1 MVFKSVTTG
10 FIRLSRK
17 HAGQT
22 QQRKGE
28 TAMKKGKYFVLLMTA
43 VIALLVMSM
52 PLYASK
58 MDDRIES
65 SAKKSYVFKNYL
77 KGDDIKIQSKD
88 GAVTLTGTVAQESHK
103 ELAEKT
109 VESLGGV
116 KSVDNKLE
124 VKGERPA
131 EKSDPWLK
139 AKVKAALLFHRN
151 VSATKTEVEVK
162 DGIATL
168 RGEASSEAQ
177 KELTTEYVK
186 GVEGIKDVRNEM
198 TVSKSGKKTSEKMGG
213 KIDDASVTAQVK
225 LTLLYHRSTS
235 ALKTK
240 VETNHGVV
248 TLGGK
253 AKNEAEKDLV
263 TKLVTDIK
271 GVKSVKN
278 QMTVE
283 K

>member
-1 MVFKSVTTG
+1 
-10 FIRLSRK
+10 
-17 HAGQT
+17 
-22 QQRKGE
+22 
-28 TAMKKGKYFVLLMTA
+28 
-43 VIALLVMSM
+43 
-52 PLYASK
+52 
-58 MDDRIES
+58 
-65 SAKKSYVFKNYL
+65 
-77 KGDDIKIQSKD
+77 
-88 GAVTLTGTVAQESHK
+88 
-103 ELAEKT
+103 LAEKT

-116 KSVDNKLE
+116 KSVDNRLE

-139 AKVKAALLFHRN
+139 AKVKGALLFHRN

-186 GVEGIKDVRNEM
+186 GVEGVKDVRNEM
-198 TVSKSGKKTSEKMGG
+198 TVSKSGKKTSEKMSG

-235 ALKTK
+235 AMKTK
-240 VETNHGVV
+240 VETKDGVV